1 MTNQTEIRNSLGGSP
16 AGVVFSRSCT
26 LILAAILATGGAV
39 AGFAQD
45 KPDAAKPARPV
56 SEKKP
61 APELAAK
68 ISHGYMIHQSL
79 EVGGRFT
86 TISGSTAMWDTLV
99 NQGSGGR
106 ILGQSLE
113 MHSVDPSKTPFF
125 DTLTTYS
132 TGYGGDPYDVSRLA
146 FSKGRLYDFA
156 GSFRRDRNYFDYNL
170 LDSSL
175 LSTATAANPVLVPE
189 PDSLH
194 LFNTVR
200 RNTDTTLTLFPLS
213 RISFRAGFNHGTHE
227 GPSFTSVHNGGDV
240 QLLQWFRNASDTYTG
255 GVDVRL
261 VKRTS
266 LSYDQFYVLY
276 KGDSTFGLTGANY
289 PTLNGNGQKE
299 SLGVNTLAATT
310 CGTGANKSAEVVN
323 GIANPYC
330 SGTIVQSQVAP
341 TRTTF
346 PTEQLRFSS
355 HYWDKVAM
363 NGRIL
368 YSGGTSDVKSFNE
381 TFNGLLTR
389 TFLRQEIDTGGLAH
403 GALAH
408 NKRVD
413 VNADFGIVAEL
424 NKYISVSDSFD
435 FWKFRSPGSNS
446 VTANVWAGTAT
457 TPNLN
462 ILTPLS
468 AVTNTTTTTPNASFL
483 NQKIG
488 QNTILA
494 IFSVTPQIK
503 LSGGWRFKSREI
515 TDPGDDL
522 TWHENW
528 ALLGAVF
535 QPSRAFRINVNYDR
549 MSSKS
554 ATADTPANSFTRE
567 APDKSYH
574 VRVRATVK
582 PAKWINF
589 AVTGNDY
596 SAKNDDPLVNHI
608 EHNHDFSIATSITPM
623 EGLSLD
629 FDYAHDDFMSQTDL
643 CYLFVGT
650 ATYPVPTPATAS
662 TGTCLQTATNPT
674 GTLPPPG
681 TAVASQLYLGAGTY
695 DAPSNFFSG
704 AINYDPSRYFHFNA
718 GARVNA
724 TNGTAEQLN
733 PLMVPG
739 ALQSRYVTP
748 FTDLEIH
755 IASQW
760 AWHGN
765 WTHDGY
771 HERGPQGL
779 LPSRNTYGD
788 ILTLGVKYAF

>member
-1 MTNQTEIRNSLGGSP
+1 MS
-16 AGVVFSRSCT
+16 FSRLC
-26 LILAAILATGGAV
+26 IFALAAILVTAGVA
-39 AGFAQD
+39 AGFGQGQ
-45 KPDAAKPARPV
+45 PDAGKPAPPV

-61 APELAAK
+61 AAEPAEK
-68 ISHGYMIHQSL
+68 ISHGYLVHQSL

-86 TISGSTAMWDTLV
+86 TTSGSTAMWDTLV

-113 MHSVDPSKTPFF
+113 LHSVDPSKTPLF
-125 DTLTTYS
+125 DTLTTSS
-132 TGYGGDPYDVSRLA
+132 TGYGGDPYDVSRLNI
-146 FSKGRLYDFA
+146 SKGRLYDFA

-170 LDSSL
+170 LANSL
-175 LSTATAANPVLVPE
+175 LGPAALVPE

-194 LFNTVR
+194 MFNTLR
-200 RNTDTTLTLFPLS
+200 RNTDTTLTLLPLS
-213 RISFRAGFNHGTHE
+213 RVSFRAGFNHGTHE
-227 GPSFTSVHNGGDV
+227 GPSYTTVHDGGDV
-240 QLLQWFRNASDTYTG
+240 QLAQWFRNSSDTYTG
-255 GVDVRL
+255 GIDVKL
-261 VKRTS
+261 VRRTTV
-266 LSYDQFYVLY
+266 SYDQFYVFY
-276 KGDSTFGLTGANY
+276 KGDTSFQLPPLTSPINGNY
-289 PTLNGNGQKE
+289 PINGGGGVIVA
-299 SLGVNTLAATT
+299 LGVDTLSTAT
-310 CGTGANKSAEVVN
+310 CGSGANKTLEVVN
-323 GIANPYC
+323 GFANPYC
-330 SGTIVQSQVAP
+330 SGSLTMSQTAP

-355 HYWDKVAM
+355 HYWDKVSF
-363 NGRIL
+363 NGRFL
-368 YSGGTSDVKSFNE
+368 YSGATGGVNNFNE
-381 TFNGLLTR
+381 TFVGSARSTV
-389 TFLRQEIDTGGLAH
+389 TGDILRSDILTGGEPNGKLAN
-403 GALAH
+403 L
-408 NKRVD
+408 KRI
-413 VNADFGIVAEL
+413 NTNGDFGVVAEV
-424 NKYISVSDSFD
+424 NKYFSISDAFNY
-435 FWKFRSPGSNS
+435 WNFRNS
-446 VTANVWAGTAT
+446 GASIMTSEQWN
-457 TPNLN
+457 TPNTNN

-468 AVTNTTTTTPNASFL
+468 AITPTTASTPNSGFL

-488 QNTILA
+488 QNTVLA
-494 IFSVTPQIK
+494 TVNVPPQIK
-503 LSGGWRFKSREI
+503 LSGGWRFKNREI

-535 QPSRAFRINVNYDR
+535 QPSRVFRLNVNYDR

-554 ATADTPANSFTRE
+554 ATEDTPTNSFTRE

-574 VRVRATVK
+574 VRARATVR

-608 EHNHDFSIATSITPM
+608 EHNHDFSFATSIAPM

-629 FDYAHDDFMSQTDL
+629 FDYAHDDFFSQTEL
-643 CYLFVGT
+643 CYVFTPT
-650 ATYPVPTPATAS
+650 ATAPLPSGAANS
-662 TGTCLQTATNPT
+662 GTCVNSTANP
-674 GTLPPPG
+674 GGSP
-681 TAVASQLYLGAGTY
+681 SLYLGSGTY

-704 AINYDPSRYFHFNA
+704 AFNYAPSKVFRLNA
-718 GARVNA
+718 GARVNG

-739 ALQSRYVTP
+739 ALRSRYVTP

-779 LPSRNTYGD
+779 LPSRNTHGD
-788 ILTLGVKYAF
+788 ILTLGVMYAF